1 MLCRTDMNQTLRTAM
16 MTVGLLSAAMPR
28 LGADTYPRQAGVTIT
43 RYAFDVTLSD
53 TTSEIVVRET
63 VDVRFTAP
71 GVTGVDLDLCG
82 VNPARAPRAA
92 VDPCVG
98 ARSGGGGSGV
108 GSGAGAGR
116 AGGAAPSPGGGGLSG
131 SANETGVTT
140 GMAVSEVVADGMPVR
155 FAHRD
160 DRLHIDLPRPSEV
173 GAAWS
178 FAVTYRGTPATGLQI
193 GNNRYG
199 DRGFFSNDWPD
210 LARNWL
216 ATIDHPS
223 MKAATAMTVTA
234 PRKYQVISNG
244 RLVEATDLPDDRRR
258 TSWREDTPI
267 PTWQI
272 SLGVAPFAVA
282 QFGTVR
288 GVPLSAWVYPQDR
301 DDSFKGFGDATQP
314 IFEFFSDRI
323 GPYSYDK
330 LAQVEATTVGGGME
344 LASDIF
350 YGYRGV
356 PGRQLVAH
364 EMAHQWFGDSATER
378 DWDDVWLSEGFATY
392 FALLYQE
399 HADGRDAF
407 LDGVR
412 RGAQGAMA
420 YALAHP
426 TSTIV
431 HENLADISK
440 VIANNAQIY
449 QGGAQV
455 LHMLRGVLG
464 DDRFWS
470 GIRVYYS
477 RYRNGNA
484 SSDDFRRAIE
494 DACRADTGCP
504 AEDKDLSWF
513 FPEWLNRGGVLQLAG
528 HWRYDAAA
536 KQIEVTLDQT
546 QTSGLYRMPI
556 EVSVTVPPSPAGSP
570 PPAATGRRGGGAGPT
585 TTVVKMWIDQAHNTM
600 TIPVTAEPN
609 DVQLDPHVWVTMMQ
623 ATFGKQ

>member
-1 MLCRTDMNQTLRTAM
+1 MLCRTDMSQTLRTAPTIV
-16 MTVGLLSAAMPR
+16 MTVGLCLAAMPR
-28 LGADTYPRQAGVTIT
+28 LAADTYPRQAGVSIS

-53 TTSEIVVRET
+53 STSEIAVRET
-63 VDVRFTAP
+63 VDLHFMAP
-71 GVTGVDLDLCG
+71 GVTGVELDLCG
-82 VNPARAPRAA
+82 VNPARVPKA
-92 VDPCVG
+92 VADPCVG
-98 ARSGGGGSGV
+98 ARGS
-108 GSGAGAGR
+108 
-116 AGGAAPSPGGGGLSG
+116 GGAARAGAAAASPGGGGLSG
-131 SANETGVTT
+131 SANETATTT
-140 GMAVSEVVADGMPVR
+140 GMVVSEVVADGMPVR
-155 FAHRD
+155 FTHRD
-160 DRLHIDLPRPSEV
+160 DRLRVDLPRPSEA

-199 DRGFFSNDWPD
+199 DRGYFSNDWPD

-288 GVPLSAWVYPQDR
+288 GVPLSAWVYPQER

-314 IFEFFSDRI
+314 IFEFFSDHI
-323 GPYSYDK
+323 GAYSYDK
-330 LAQVEATTVGGGME
+330 LAQVEATTVSGGME

-407 LDGVR
+407 LTDLR
-412 RGAQGAMA
+412 RSAQSAIT

-431 HENLADISK
+431 HDNLADVSK
-440 VIANNAQIY
+440 VIANNAQVY

-470 GIRVYYS
+470 GIRLYYS

-494 DACRADTGCP
+494 DACRADPACP

-513 FPEWLNRGGVLQLAG
+513 FHEWLNRDGVLQLAG

-536 KQIEVTLDQT
+536 KQVEVTLDQT
-546 QTSGLYRMPI
+546 QTTGLYRMPI
-556 EVSVTVPPSPAGSP
+556 DVSVTVPPLPAA
-570 PPAATGRRGGGAGPT
+570 PPAPATPVATGRRGGGAAGPT
-585 TTVVKMWIDQAHNTM
+585 TTVVRMWIDQAHNTLA
-600 TIPVTAEPN
+600 IPVAAEPTE
-609 DVQLDPHVWVTMMQ
+609 VQLDPRVWVTMMQ
-623 ATFGKQ
+623 ATFARQ